1 MKLLTK
7 AQYDTLLANGQRQAA
22 VKGTDAE
29 CDFTPVVKLFYP
41 AGAATWLLTELD
53 PEDPDIAWGLC
64 DLGLGCA
71 EYGTVRLSELAS
83 FRGAFGLGI
92 ERDRHWKARAPI
104 STYIASSYP
113 AGRIVE
119 PDPNASP
126 SATPSFA
133 AAAG

>member
-22 VKGTDAE
+22 LKGTDEE

-92 ERDRHWKARAPI
+92 ERDRHWQARAPI
-104 STYIASSYP
+104 SAYIATSYP

-119 PDPNASP
+119 IE
-126 SATPSFA
+126 
-133 AAAG
+133 G